1 MEFCPRFILPD
12 YVHLANLKCVSSHD
26 RTCWIQNVCKYTK
39 ISAKIWYLNFL
50 WNHSFKT
57 IYLYSIGKLL
67 AFGWPNKRRINFILE
82 HSAMRKGE
90 LYPQERCISGVYI
103 YPQMSSP
110 MLSPLSAWG
119 LYKLAS
125 ARVSRSEIGF
135 TCNNDVRSY
144 FYNLQQTWNMNMNN
158 NKNQTLFFHLRW
170 MCRTCC
176 ICPGPR
182 RWRTRGQS
190 RSCWRRREARPAQE
204 EEATL

>member
-1 MEFCPRFILPD
+1 M
-12 YVHLANLKCVSSHD
+12 
-26 RTCWIQNVCKYTK
+26 QNVCKYT
-39 ISAKIWYLNFL
+39 KIWYLNFL

-82 HSAMRKGE
+82 HSASIKSE

-135 TCNNDVRSY
+135 TWQGQCNNDVRSY
-144 FYNLQQTWNMNMNN
+144 FYNVQQTWNMNNEQQQKSDFIFPLTMDVQNLLYLSWSPPLAHSGAVQELL
-158 NKNQTLFFHLRW
+158 KTKRGATCTGGGGHLVTVTQLQGDRAICSPALR
-170 MCRTCC
+170 CR
-176 ICPGPR
+176 P
-182 RWRTRGQS
+182 
-190 RSCWRRREARPAQE
+190 
-204 EEATL
+204 

>member
-1 MEFCPRFILPD
+1 M
-12 YVHLANLKCVSSHD
+12 
-26 RTCWIQNVCKYTK
+26 QNVCKYT
-39 ISAKIWYLNFL
+39 KIWYLNFL

-90 LYPQERCISGVYI
+90 LYPQEGCISGVYI

-135 TCNNDVRSY
+135 TWQGQCNNDIRSY
-144 FYNLQQTWNMNMNN
+144 FYNVQQTWNMNNEQQQKSDFIFPLTMDVQNLLYLSWSPPLAHSGAVQELL
-158 NKNQTLFFHLRW
+158 KTKRGATCTGGGGHLVTVTQLQGDRAICSPASR
-170 MCRTCC
+170 CR
-176 ICPGPR
+176 P
-182 RWRTRGQS
+182 
-190 RSCWRRREARPAQE
+190 
-204 EEATL
+204 

>member
-1 MEFCPRFILPD
+1 M
-12 YVHLANLKCVSSHD
+12 
-26 RTCWIQNVCKYTK
+26 QNVCKYT
-39 ISAKIWYLNFL
+39 KIWYLNFL

-82 HSAMRKGE
+82 HSAMRKSE

-135 TCNNDVRSY
+135 TWQGQCNNDIRSY
-144 FYNLQQTWNMNMNN
+144 FYNVQQQTWNMHNEQQQKSDFIFPLTMDVQNLLYLSWSPPLAHSGAVQELL
-158 NKNQTLFFHLRW
+158 KTKRGATCTGGGGHLVTVTQLQGDRAICSPASR
-170 MCRTCC
+170 CR
-176 ICPGPR
+176 P
-182 RWRTRGQS
+182 
-190 RSCWRRREARPAQE
+190 
-204 EEATL
+204 